1 MFLGLSALLA
11 IFQSRDPFSSDG
23 RQVQRRDLEQ
33 CLASN
38 LLKCPISVSVCDIPQ
53 KGIYWWVTEL
63 YSGRYPSKGEGKSRG
78 KQRQISSQREEVIRS
93 VGLHWVHTQLAICC
107 TNKDATVEMG
117 TDGPH
122 RMNSCYYSFTTQSS
136 LLLQF
141 HRIITRLLRYYK
153 FHKDVSRHNIS
164 KLGIMFT

>member
-1 MFLGLSALLA
+1 M
-11 IFQSRDPFSSDG
+11 IFPRKEFTDESLNSTLVG
-23 RQVQRRDLEQ
+23 T
-33 CLASN
+33 
-38 LLKCPISVSVCDIPQ
+38 PQ
-53 KGIYWWVTEL
+53 KEK
-63 YSGRYPSKGEGKSRG
+63 GRVGG

-164 KLGIMFT
+164 KLGIMFTLVRAKNHHLKATHL

>member
-1 MFLGLSALLA
+1 MFV
-11 IFQSRDPFSSDG
+11 IFPRKEF
-23 RQVQRRDLEQ
+23 
-33 CLASN
+33 
-38 LLKCPISVSVCDIPQ
+38 
-53 KGIYWWVTEL
+53 YWWVTEL
-63 YSGRYPSKGEGKSRG
+63 PTLVGTPQKERGRVGGTKADLLSEGRG
-78 KQRQISSQREEVIRS
+78 DKECR
-93 VGLHWVHTQLAICC
+93 GLHWVHIQLAICC
-107 TNKDATVEMG
+107 TNRDTTVEMG

-164 KLGIMFT
+164 KLGIMFTLVRAKITTKRQPRCRLASGHELRHIVEAVRQ

>member
-1 MFLGLSALLA
+1 MSHWT
-11 IFQSRDPFSSDG
+11 PH
-23 RQVQRRDLEQ
+23 
-33 CLASN
+33 
-38 LLKCPISVSVCDIPQ
+38 
-53 KGIYWWVTEL
+53 
-63 YSGRYPSKGEGKSRG
+63 SGRYPSKGERKSRG
-78 KQRQISSQREEVIRS
+78 KQIQISSQKEGVIRS

-164 KLGIMFT
+164 KLGIMFTLVRAKITTERQHTCRLASSIDLRHIVVAKDNKILGVQTQKMPF